1 MTQPGL
7 MAWRSIKTRDQTI
20 MTTLSL
26 EAVSTVRS
34 SAYRKTAWRLMP
46 FLMLCYLCAYL
57 DRVNVGFAKLQMMND
72 LALSE
77 TVYGLGAGVF
87 FIGYFLSEVPSN
99 IILHKVGARVW
110 IARIMITWGIVS
122 ALFAFV
128 ETAWQFYALRFLLGI
143 AEAGLAPGLLLYLTY
158 WFPSYRRARMTVLWF
173 IAIPLSGMVGG
184 PLSGWIMNHFAGV
197 HGWAGW
203 QWMFVLEAVPTVVV
217 GLLVLSYLK
226 DGVHQATWLNDE
238 EKALITR
245 EQAEDDQQKVTHAS
259 IGEFIRDR
267 RLWLLAAIYFCVVM
281 GQYAITFWLPPLV
294 RNAGVSDPLHI
305 GFLTSLPYLCAIA
318 AMLLVGRSG
327 DKHRERRWHLIVPMI
342 AGAIGL
348 SLAAM
353 MGGNPTLSIL
363 SLCLAASG
371 ILSATSLF
379 WMLPTTLLGGVSAAA
394 GIAAVNS
401 LANLAGFCSPYLIG
415 WITTLTGS
423 SAIGMY
429 LITGVLFLGASLVLR
444 IPAALVNR

>member
-1 MTQPGL
+1 
-7 MAWRSIKTRDQTI
+7 
-20 MTTLSL
+20 MTTMSL
-26 EAVSTVRS
+26 EAVSTMRS
-34 SAYRKTAWRLMP
+34 NAYRKTAWRLMP

-77 TVYGLGAGVF
+77 TVYGLGAGMF
-87 FIGYFLSEVPSN
+87 FIGYFLCEVPSN

-110 IARIMITWGIVS
+110 IARIMITWGILS

-184 PLSGWIMNHFAGV
+184 PLSGWIMTHFAGM

-226 DGVHQATWLNDE
+226 DGVHQASWLNDD

-245 EQAEDDQQKVTHAS
+245 ELAEDDQKKVTHAS
-259 IGEFIRDR
+259 VGEFIRDR

-281 GQYAITFWLPPLV
+281 GQYAITFWLPTLV
-294 RNAGVSDPLHI
+294 RNAGVSDPMKI
-305 GFLTSLPYLCAIA
+305 GLLTSLPYVCAIA
-318 AMLLVGRSG
+318 AMLYAGRSG

-348 SLAAM
+348 SLAAL
-353 MGGNPTLSIL
+353 MGGNVILSIL

-401 LANLAGFCSPYLIG
+401 FANLAGFCSPYLIG

-429 LITGVLFLGASLVLR
+429 LITGVLVGGALLVLR

>member
-1 MTQPGL
+1 
-7 MAWRSIKTRDQTI
+7 

-34 SAYRKTAWRLMP
+34 NAYRKTAWRLMP

-77 TVYGLGAGVF
+77 TVYGLGAGMF
-87 FIGYFLSEVPSN
+87 FIGYFLCEVPSN

-184 PLSGWIMNHFAGV
+184 PLSGWIMTHFAGM

-226 DGVHQATWLNDE
+226 DGVHQASWLNDD
-238 EKALITR
+238 EKALIAR
-245 EQAEDDQQKVTHAS
+245 ELAEDDQHKVTHAS
-259 IGEFIRDR
+259 VGEFIRDR

-281 GQYAITFWLPPLV
+281 GQYAITFWLPTLV
-294 RNAGVSDPLHI
+294 RNAGVSDPMQI
-305 GFLTSLPYLCAIA
+305 GVLTSLPYLCAIV
-318 AMLLVGRSG
+318 AMLYAGRSG
-327 DKHRERRWHLIVPMI
+327 DKHRERRWHLIIPMF

-348 SLAAM
+348 TLAAM
-353 MGGNPTLSIL
+353 MGGNVTLSIL

-371 ILSATSLF
+371 ILSATSMF

-401 LANLAGFCSPYLIG
+401 FANLAGFCSPYLIG

-429 LITGVLFLGASLVLR
+429 LITGVLVGGALLVLR